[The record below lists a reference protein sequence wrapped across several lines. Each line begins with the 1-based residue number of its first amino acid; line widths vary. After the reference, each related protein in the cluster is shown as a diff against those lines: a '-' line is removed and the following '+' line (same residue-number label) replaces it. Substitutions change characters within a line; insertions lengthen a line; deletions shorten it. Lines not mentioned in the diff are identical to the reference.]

1 MNTTATRSIAPVD
14 AASLPEYRPTPLT
27 DFSRPEHRSAFE
39 QALADVRSQL
49 GREYPL
55 VIGNERLKGEKTFES
70 RNPARPSEVVGRF
83 QSASKEQAARA
94 VDVAFEAFQQWG
106 RVPAPERVAY
116 LIEAARRMRERRHTF
131 SAWMVYEV
139 GKSWVE
145 ADADTAEAI
154 DFLEFYAREM
164 LRYNA
169 PQPVTPLP
177 GERTSLVYVPLGV
190 GAVIPP
196 WNFPLAI
203 AVGMTSAA
211 IVSGNTTVLK
221 PSSDSPAIAWQFRE
235 LMEDVGLPPGVLNY
249 VSGGGGTVGDTL
261 VRHPKTRFI
270 SFTGSREVGIGIN
283 RLAAEVQPGQIWL
296 KRVVAEMGGKDAI
309 IVDEEADVDA
319 AALGVAQSAFGFQ
332 GQKCSA
338 CSRAIVSEKV
348 YAPFL
353 EKLKAEVAKITLGE
367 PDRAGVA
374 MGPVVNA
381 SARDKIMSYIER
393 GKRDG
398 RLIAGG
404 GPLAGSDGYF
414 IQPTVIADVKPDAV
428 IAQEEI
434 FGPVLAVIPARSYD
448 EALAIA
454 NGTEYGLTG
463 AVYTRNPE
471 KIERARREFFVGNL
485 YINRKCTG
493 AIVGAHPFGGFNM
506 SGTDSKAGGHDY
518 LLLFL
523 QAKSVAEK
531 VDERSPMKA
540 GAGE

>member
-1 MNTTATRSIAPVD
+1 MNPTATRLAPVD
-14 AASLPEYRPTPLT
+14 PTLLPEYRPTALT
-27 DFSRPEHRSAFE
+27 DFTRPENKAAFE
-39 QALADVRSQL
+39 QALAQVRGQL
-49 GREYPL
+49 GREHPL
-55 VIGNERLKGEKTFES
+55 VIGGERLKGDKTFES
-70 RNPARPSEVVGRF
+70 RNPARPAEVVGRF
-83 QSASKEQAARA
+83 QSASKEQATRA
-94 VDVAFEAFQQWG
+94 VEVAFEAFQRWS
-106 RVPAPERVAY
+106 RVPARERVAY
-116 LIEAARRMRERRHTF
+116 VVEAARRMRERRHTF
-131 SAWMVYEV
+131 SAWMVFEV

-164 LRYNA
+164 LRYDA
-169 PQPVTPLP
+169 PPPITQLP
-177 GERTSLVYVPLGV
+177 GEKNSLVYVPLGV

-203 AVGMTSAA
+203 TVGMTSAA
-211 IVSGNTTVLK
+211 IVTGNTTVVK
-221 PSSDSPAIAWQFRE
+221 PSSDSPAIAWQFFE
-235 LMEDVGLPPGVLNY
+235 LMDDVGLPPGVFNF
-249 VSGGGGTVGDTL
+249 VTGSGGIVGDTL
-261 VRHPKTRFI
+261 VRHAKTRFV
-270 SFTGSREVGIGIN
+270 SFTGSREVGVGIN
-283 RLAAEVQPGQIWL
+283 RLAADVQPGQIWL

-309 IVDEEADVDA
+309 IVDEEADLDA

-353 EKLKAEVAKITLGE
+353 EKLKAEVAKITVGE
-367 PDRAGVA
+367 PDKPTVA

-381 SARDKIMSYIER
+381 KARDKILEYITR
-393 GKRDG
+393 GAREG

-404 GPLAGSDGYF
+404 GPVAGSDGYF

-434 FGPVLAVIPARSYD
+434 FGPVLAVIPAANYD

-463 AVYTRNPE
+463 AVYTRNPD

-506 SGTDSKAGGHDY
+506 SGTDSKAGGRDY

-531 VDERSPMKA
+531 VGEGSPMKQ